1 MTTATAPPPPAPP
14 PVDSP
19 GGEAPPEPHRR
30 RFSRR
35 SREAFYALVLL
46 VPSIVVFG
54 VFSYYPFVRTVRDG
68 MFQTNRFGT
77 NETYVGFDQYWDVL
91 TSPTFHNSLE
101 VTGLFALYT
110 VIPGMILGLGLA
122 LLANQRL
129 RGIGI
134 FRTIFSSTVATSVA
148 VASVMWITL
157 LNPQI
162 GLINYYLDTNI
173 DLLNSPTW
181 ALVAV
186 SATTVWLSLGV
197 TFIVMSAGLQ
207 GVPDD
212 LLEAA
217 TVDGAGPWTRFR
229 RVTFPLL
236 SPTLLFSL
244 VVLTINAFQ
253 SFGQVELLTGGGPN
267 NKTDVIVF
275 NIVSTSRQVPGRAA
289 AQAVVLFVIILV
301 LTLVQLKFLE
311 RRVYYGGG
319 ADE

>member
-1 MTTATAPPPPAPP
+1 VEPA
-14 PVDSP
+14 DS
-19 GGEAPPEPHRR
+19 GVPPEPRRR

-35 SREAFYALVLL
+35 RRESFYALALL
-46 VPSIVVFG
+46 LPSIIVFG
-54 VFSYYPFVRTVRDG
+54 VFTYYPFVRTVRDG
-68 MFQTNRFGT
+68 MFQTNRFRT
-77 NETYVGFDQYWDVL
+77 KETYVGLEQYWDVL
-91 TSPTFHNSLE
+91 TSSSFHNSLE

-129 RGIGI
+129 RGIGV
-134 FRTIFSSTVATSVA
+134 FRTVFSSTVATSVA

-173 DLLNSPTW
+173 DLLNDPTW

-207 GVPDD
+207 SIPDD

-253 SFGQVELLTGGGPN
+253 SFGQIDLLTGGGPN
-267 NKTDVIVF
+267 NRTDVIVF
-275 NIVSTSRQVPGRAA
+275 NIVSTSRQAPGRAA
-289 AQAVVLFVIILV
+289 AQAVILFVIILV
-301 LTLVQLKFLE
+301 LTLVQLRFLE
-311 RRVYYGGG
+311 RRVYYEAGR
-319 ADE
+319 E